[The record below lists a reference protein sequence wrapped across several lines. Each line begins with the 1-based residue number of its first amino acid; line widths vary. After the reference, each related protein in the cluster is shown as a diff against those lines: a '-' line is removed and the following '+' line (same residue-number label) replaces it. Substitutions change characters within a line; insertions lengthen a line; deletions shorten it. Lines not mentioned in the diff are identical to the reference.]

1 MNKLLSVALA
11 ALLLVCC
18 TVTALAETV
27 TIDGDFTVT
36 TDDPD
41 CYTVADSGDIR
52 TITLKTGADVTFAG
66 NGSGYGILVPS
77 DATDVTIRL
86 NGLKMDYA
94 GNSGY
99 GAHPIA
105 LESGA
110 EATVVLNDGTT
121 NELAGNNEASAIRVP
136 QGSSLT
142 ITGSGTLNAWLN
154 NGNAATGSAVIGSQ
168 YSQPYGSIYI
178 FGGTI
183 NADPK
188 GYSNAAGIGTAYDN
202 FNYVDESTEPGMI
215 VIRNAVVNT
224 PRIGGVMP
232 GFEQYNNVIIYNT
245 ADINGL
251 NGEGEAAINARRM
264 IEDENG
270 NFSLPD
276 GAFDLV
282 GSFTLEQGQSF
293 TVAEDQQFN
302 ILPGAEFVQNG
313 TMNNNGRINYGSQ
326 VACTVAPSYTVT
338 IPESVTLGG
347 TATISAEGVVVDKG
361 QQVEVRLT
369 GTSGADNAFTLQT
382 AEGATLDYA
391 ITSGETP
398 INVGD
403 TVLTVNP
410 DTSAAGSAAL
420 SFKAPES
427 AFFAGN
433 YSGTVTFTVSVEAAG
448 V

>member
-1 MNKLLSVALA
+1 
-11 ALLLVCC
+11 
-18 TVTALAETV
+18 
-27 TIDGDFTVT
+27 
-36 TDDPD
+36 
-41 CYTVADSGDIR
+41 
-52 TITLKTGADVTFAG
+52 
-66 NGSGYGILVPS
+66 
-77 DATDVTIRL
+77 
-86 NGLKMDYA
+86 
-94 GNSGY
+94 
-99 GAHPIA
+99 
-105 LESGA
+105 
-110 EATVVLNDGTT
+110 
-121 NELAGNNEASAIRVP
+121 
-136 QGSSLT
+136 
-142 ITGSGTLNAWLN
+142 
-154 NGNAATGSAVIGSQ
+154 
-168 YSQPYGSIYI
+168 
-178 FGGTI
+178 
-183 NADPK
+183 
-188 GYSNAAGIGTAYDN
+188 
-202 FNYVDESTEPGMI
+202 MI

-224 PRIGGVMP
+224 PRIGGVMS
-232 GFEQYNNVIIYNT
+232 GFEQYNNVIIYST

-251 NGEGEAAINARRM
+251 NGEGEAVIKARRM

-282 GSFTLEQGQSF
+282 GSFTLEKGQSF

>member
-52 TITLKTGADVTFAG
+52 TITLQTGADVTLAG
-66 NGSGYGILVPS
+66 NGSGYSILVLS

-224 PRIGGVMP
+224 PRIGGVMS
-232 GFEQYNNVIIYNT
+232 GFEQYNNVIIYST

-251 NGEGEAAINARRM
+251 NGEGEAVIKARRM

-282 GSFTLEQGQSF
+282 GSFTLEKGQSF